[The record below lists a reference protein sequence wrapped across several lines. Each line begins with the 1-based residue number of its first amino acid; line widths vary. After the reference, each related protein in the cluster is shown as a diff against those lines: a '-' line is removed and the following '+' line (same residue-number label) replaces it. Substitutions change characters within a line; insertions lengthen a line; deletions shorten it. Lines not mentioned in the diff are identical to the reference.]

1 VSGHGRIVSPATFD
15 GANTGIFTYAVIWA
29 DGKFATVRDVTI
41 ENVPRI
47 GVYFKDAAGF
57 VADGLN
63 IIGNYPYASYNETTT
78 TAHFG
83 IAYDPPATVGD
94 GRFGGLITGCRV
106 SSCIQGASLA
116 NLVTGSLSA
125 VSITDNTFVDCWD
138 HAIYLQ
144 SGTGC
149 RIQNNM
155 YVDCRR
161 PIVMDGTGNV
171 CTGNTLLGGSRPD
184 CDQQISVRNAV
195 DCIVSNNV
203 VRGLTA
209 SIIIDDVSGTGEI
222 SGNIVDGNHVTVTG
236 RAGQGVAALRLGGA
250 TVQVMRGN
258 RVRNNILQGVVHD
271 INVGHLS
278 VQTQSGYV
286 GNDNEISGN
295 TVQGDGTMTANTFL
309 TNISNQRGF
318 KFDRNTLIGRWT
330 AASAMICFLF
340 APTNCHGTARGN
352 RFIYR
357 ENGANISVRS
367 IQTFSACQI
376 AFDETEFDL
385 SAASL
390 TGKTTLEFIE
400 LANRERVSR
409 SRLTATDPRTGTFQI
424 ASGASSLVVTNANV
438 LNATW
443 SRVRVW
449 PLTAAA
455 AALVAANGI
464 AAIAG
469 AGQFTA
475 TLGTGTAA
483 ANADFEYEVV

>member
-1 VSGHGRIVSPATFD
+1 
-15 GANTGIFTYAVIWA
+15 
-29 DGKFATVRDVTI
+29 
-41 ENVPRI
+41 
-47 GVYFKDAAGF
+47 
-57 VADGLN
+57 
-63 IIGNYPYASYNETTT
+63 
-78 TAHFG
+78 
-83 IAYDPPATVGD
+83 
-94 GRFGGLITGCRV
+94 
-106 SSCIQGASLA
+106 
-116 NLVTGSLSA
+116 
-125 VSITDNTFVDCWD
+125 
-138 HAIYLQ
+138 
-144 SGTGC
+144 
-149 RIQNNM
+149 
-155 YVDCRR
+155 
-161 PIVMDGTGNV
+161 
-171 CTGNTLLGGSRPD
+171 
-184 CDQQISVRNAV
+184 
-195 DCIVSNNV
+195 
-203 VRGLTA
+203 
-209 SIIIDDVSGTGEI
+209 
-222 SGNIVDGNHVTVTG
+222 
-236 RAGQGVAALRLGGA
+236 
-250 TVQVMRGN
+250 
-258 RVRNNILQGVVHD
+258 
-271 INVGHLS
+271 
-278 VQTQSGYV
+278 
-286 GNDNEISGN
+286 
-295 TVQGDGTMTANTFL
+295 VQGDGTMTANTFL